1 MKEAAHRDEGK
12 QFACRL
18 AGLPLAA
25 ALPIFAVCRTRLGR
39 ADTSNLSKMGR
50 VFEKRKHRIFA
61 RNAKLSKLFTR
72 IGKEIAMA
80 VKAGGPNPDANH
92 RLKVAIQ
99 NAKGMN
105 MPKDNIDRAI
115 KKAAGGAEA
124 DFAEM
129 TYEGYAPGGIAIF
142 VDTAT
147 NNPTRTVANMRTFFN
162 KCDASLGN
170 SGSLSHV
177 FDRKA
182 EFVVTESALKGKDN
196 DEFEMECIDAGAED
210 VIHDEEGL
218 VILAPYTEFG
228 SLQHK
233 LDELGIEVKS
243 AELKRFPL
251 STIPADLAT
260 ARNVMKLIDLLD
272 EDDDVNAVYHNMELT
287 EEVEAALAEG

>member
-1 MKEAAHRDEGK
+1 
-12 QFACRL
+12 
-18 AGLPLAA
+18 
-25 ALPIFAVCRTRLGR
+25 
-39 ADTSNLSKMGR
+39 MGR
-50 VFEKRKHRIFA
+50 IFETRKHRIFA

-80 VKAGGPNPDANH
+80 VKAGGPSPESNH

-115 KKAAGGAEA
+115 KKAAGGADA
-124 DFAEM
+124 DFSEM
-129 TYEGYAPGGIAIF
+129 TYEGYAPGGVAIF

-147 NNPTRTVANMRTFFN
+147 NNTTRTVANMRTLFN
-162 KCDASLGN
+162 KCDGSLGN

-182 EFVVTESALKGKDN
+182 EFVVPTGALKGMDT
-196 DEFEMECIDAGAED
+196 DEFEMACIDAGAED
-210 VIHDEEGL
+210 FHHDEEDFI
-218 VILAPYTEFG
+218 ILAPYTEFG
-228 SLQHK
+228 HIQQK
-233 LDELGIEVKS
+233 LDELGIEAKS

-251 STIPADLAT
+251 SFMPADLAT

-272 EDDDVNAVYHNMELT
+272 EDDDVNAVYHNMELS
-287 EEVEAALAEG
+287 EEVEAELAEG

>member
-1 MKEAAHRDEGK
+1 
-12 QFACRL
+12 
-18 AGLPLAA
+18 
-25 ALPIFAVCRTRLGR
+25 
-39 ADTSNLSKMGR
+39 MGR
-50 VFEKRKHRIFA
+50 IFEKRKHRIFA

-115 KKAAGGAEA
+115 KKAAGGTEV
-124 DFAEM
+124 DFTEM
-129 TYEGYAPGGIAIF
+129 TYEGYAPGGVAIF
-142 VDTAT
+142 VETAT
-147 NNPTRTVANMRTFFN
+147 NNTTRTVANIRSFFN
-162 KCDASLGN
+162 KCDGNLGN
-170 SGSLSHV
+170 TGSLAHV

-182 EFVVTESALKGKDN
+182 EFVVEEAALKGMDT
-196 DEFEMECIDAGAED
+196 DDFEMACIDAGAED
-210 VIHDEEGL
+210 FHHDEEGFI
-218 VILAPYTEFG
+218 ILAAYTEFG
-228 SLQHK
+228 PIQQK
-233 LDELGIEVKS
+233 LDEMGIEAKS

-272 EDDDVNAVYHNMELT
+272 DDEDVNAVYHNMELS
-287 EEVEAALAEG
+287 EDVEAALAEE